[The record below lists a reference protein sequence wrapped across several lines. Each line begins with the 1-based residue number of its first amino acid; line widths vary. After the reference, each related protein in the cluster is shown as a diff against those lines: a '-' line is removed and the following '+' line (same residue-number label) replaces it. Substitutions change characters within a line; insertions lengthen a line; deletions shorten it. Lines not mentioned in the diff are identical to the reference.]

1 MTVEARNPE
10 KQIARLY
17 VQGVWIVCKTPYN
30 PDFVT
35 ELKFHIDRGSR
46 KWDSVEKVWKVDVD
60 QMDLLETIC
69 KKHYKEVLFIE
80 VEQTIVAGGTAAGS
94 ASPYHN
100 LISDL
105 PDDALKR
112 VFRLC
117 ALSMHPDQGGTNEGI
132 NKVMDAWHIIE
143 KERGLK

>member
-17 VQGVWIVCKTPYN
+17 VQGPWIVCKTPYN

-35 ELKFHIDRGSR
+35 ALKFHIDRGSR

-69 KKHYKEVLFIE
+69 NKHYKEVLFIE
-80 VEQTIVAGGTAAGS
+80 VEQTTVVATGA
-94 ASPYHN
+94 ASPYHDM
-100 LISDL
+100 IIGL

-112 VFRLC
+112 VYRLC
-117 ALSMHPDQGGTNEGI
+117 VLSLHPDQGGTNESI
-132 NKVMDAWHIIE
+132 NKVMDAWHLIE